1 MKKLKKLKLYFFNRL
16 IAPLIFMLS
25 DLIMTFVLSLRIVV
39 TPLFILILLF
49 VNEKVAN
56 MMYDSFYTDDEKTK
70 ETKRLLKESEQLL
83 NDLGAIDEKK

>member
-16 IAPLIFMLS
+16 IAPFIFMLS
-25 DLIMTFVLSLRIVV
+25 DLIMTFVLILRIVV

>member
-1 MKKLKKLKLYFFNRL
+1 MKKLKKLKLYFLNRL
-16 IAPLIFMLS
+16 IAPFIFMLS

-83 NDLGAIDEKK
+83 KNLDAIDETK

>member
-1 MKKLKKLKLYFFNRL
+1 MKKLKKLKLYFLNRL
-16 IAPLIFMLS
+16 IAPFIFMLS
-25 DLIMTFVLSLRIVV
+25 DLIMTFVLILRIVV

-83 NDLGAIDEKK
+83 KDLGTIDETK

>member
-1 MKKLKKLKLYFFNRL
+1 MKKLKKLKLYFLNRL
-16 IAPLIFMLS
+16 IAPFIFMLS
-25 DLIMTFVLSLRIVV
+25 DLIMTFVLILRIVV

>member
-16 IAPLIFMLS
+16 IAPFIFMLS

>member
-25 DLIMTFVLSLRIVV
+25 DLIMTLVLSLRIVV

-83 NDLGAIDEKK
+83 KNLDAIDEKI

>member
-25 DLIMTFVLSLRIVV
+25 DLIMTFVLILRIVV